1 MQRSDT
7 EVLELRQRIARLMRE
22 ARHNEAAW
30 KENQRYQLRLL
41 DAGSV
46 VELLR
51 RLTSGIQTHFRL
63 DMSTLLLADPDHEIR
78 HLLIDQG
85 GGLDT
90 LPDVVFCD
98 SMHAVAP
105 QLASTPRPWLG
116 RFSRAD
122 HGLLFRRG
130 NEPASVALLPL
141 TRQGTLFGSVN
152 LGSLVPNRFTT
163 AHASDFLEHLA
174 AIAAYCIE
182 NTVNRAR
189 LIRSG
194 FRDILTGWYNRRY
207 LMSRL
212 AEEIARSN
220 REGTPLV
227 CLMIDV
233 DHFKP
238 INDTYGHLAGD
249 AVLRQLARCIDDEVR
264 RTDVSARFGGEE
276 FVILLPRTQVDAGLA
291 LAERVRAAVAAE
303 PFSLD
308 AAGAPV
314 AMTVSIGIAEHV
326 PGARNE
332 DVKNAGERLIAAADL
347 ALYDA
352 KAAGRNRVVRG
363 ERGAA
368 SARPTGSGLL
378 GC

>member
-1 MQRSDT
+1 MSRHDR
-7 EVLELRQRIARLMRE
+7 ELRRRIAALTRE
-22 ARHNEAAW
+22 ARSNEAAW
-30 KENQRYQLRLL
+30 KANQRYQMQLL

-51 RLTSGIQTHFRL
+51 RLTAGMHEHFRL
-63 DMSTLLLADPDHEIR
+63 DAATLLLADPDHEIR

-85 GGLDT
+85 GSLDA
-90 LPDVVFCD
+90 LPDVRFCD
-98 SMHAVAP
+98 SMQAVAP
-105 QLASTPRPWLG
+105 QLTDTPKPWLG
-116 RFSRAD
+116 PYSRAD
-122 HGLLFRRG
+122 HGFLFDRD

-141 TRQGTLFGSVN
+141 TRQRTPFGSLN
-152 LGSLVPNRFTT
+152 LGSRVAGRFTS

-238 INDTYGHLAGD
+238 VNDTYGHLAGD

-276 FVILLPRTQVDAGLA
+276 FVILLPRTELAAGLA
-291 LAERVRAAVAAE
+291 LAERVRAAVAGV
-303 PFSLD
+303 PFEVEGAGD
-308 AAGAPV
+308 ALT
-314 AMTVSIGIAEHV
+314 MTVSIGIAEHV
-326 PGARNE
+326 PGARSE
-332 DVKNAGERLIAAADL
+332 DVRTAGEQLVAAADL

-352 KAAGRNRVVRG
+352 KAAGRNRVAQQGNRSAVGGRG
-363 ERGAA
+363 
-368 SARPTGSGLL
+368 
-378 GC
+378 

>member
-1 MQRSDT
+1 MPSRDT
-7 EVLELRQRIARLMRE
+7 EIAELRRRIAALMRE

-30 KENQRYQLRLL
+30 KASQRYQMRLL
-41 DAGSV
+41 DAGSI
-46 VELLR
+46 VELLK
-51 RLTSGIQTHFRL
+51 RLTLGMQAHFRL
-63 DMSTLLLADPDHEIR
+63 DTATLVLADPDHEIR

-85 GGLDT
+85 GRW
-90 LPDVVFCD
+90 P
-98 SMHAVAP
+98 AP
-105 QLASTPRPWLG
+105 GSATRCTPSRLAIAPRPWLG
-116 RFSRAD
+116 RFARAD
-122 HGLLFRRG
+122 HGLLFARD

-141 TRQGTLFGSVN
+141 TRQRMLFGSLN
-152 LGSLVPNRFTT
+152 LGSLVADRFTPR
-163 AHASDFLEHLA
+163 HASDFLEHLA

-212 AEEIARSN
+212 GEEIARSN

-238 INDTYGHLAGD
+238 VNDTHGHLAGD

-264 RTDVSARFGGEE
+264 RTDVSARYGGEE
-276 FVILLPRTQVDAGLA
+276 FVILLPRTDASDGAA
-291 LAERVRAAVAAE
+291 LAERIRGAVAGE
-303 PFSLD
+303 PFRIED
-308 AAGAPV
+308 AEASV
-314 AMTVSIGIAEHV
+314 SMTVSIGIAEHV
-326 PGARNE
+326 PRPHAE
-332 DVKNAGERLIAAADL
+332 DVKVAGERLIAAADL

-363 ERGAA
+363 
-368 SARPTGSGLL
+368 ARPATARPGSGA
-378 GC
+378 